1 MRSMSRAGGVLRR
14 WAAAWVRSGRLG
26 IFLGLSL
33 FGGAAL
39 ACPVCAPTTTLTPAQ
54 VLINADRALLVS
66 ADATGRLRIESV
78 ISGPGASG
86 DRLDLSVPAS
96 QAPRRDG
103 KPVLMVRDGLSRE
116 WSALAEVDAAHAP
129 LLQSFTQLKRTSEMG
144 AADWQQR
151 VAQFVPLLEH
161 PEPLIAQTA
170 YGEVAR
176 SPYAAMRANR
186 SLLDAAQLR
195 QWVNDTQLTAR
206 RPLYLLLLGLAGAP
220 DDAQSIE
227 RQLTGRGP
235 RVELVDLPALVAADL
250 ELRGPARLPWIEQQI
265 LLDPK
270 RSASE
275 VQAALVALSVHGNEG
290 ARVPRE
296 RVIETYLRLIRD
308 RPPLAG
314 LVAQDLAS
322 WQVWDATPAYAALI
336 ERSDVPMA
344 SRVAMVQYLRVSPHP
359 QARIALQRLT
369 PSGQAVARQ

>member
-1 MRSMSRAGGVLRR
+1 MISLSRAQLRAR
-14 WAAAWVRSGRLG
+14 KCVAAWGRLCLV
-26 IFLGLSL
+26 LGLSL
-33 FGGAAL
+33 MGGTAL
-39 ACPVCAPTTTLTPAQ
+39 ACPVCAPTTTLTTAQ
-54 VLINADRALLVS
+54 MLINADRALLVS
-66 ADATGRLRIESV
+66 TDATGSLRIEAV
-78 ISGPGASG
+78 ISGPGANG

-116 WSALAEVDAAHAP
+116 WSALAEIDAAHAP
-129 LLQSFTQLKRTSEMG
+129 LLQSFSQLKRTSEMG
-144 AADWQQR
+144 AADWAQR

-186 SLLDAAQLR
+186 PLLDAAQLA
-195 QWVNDTQLTAR
+195 QWVNDAQLSAR
-206 RPLYLLLLGLAGAP
+206 RPLYLLLLGLAGGA

-227 RQLTGRGP
+227 RRLTGRGP
-235 RVELVDLPALVAADL
+235 RAELVDLPALVAADL
-250 ELRGPARLPWIEQQI
+250 ELRGPARLPWLEQQI

-290 ARVPRE
+290 TRVPRE

-322 WQVWDATPAYAALI
+322 WQVWEATPAYAALI
-336 ERSDVPMA
+336 ERNDLPIA

-359 QARIALQRLT
+359 QAKLALQRITRPGL
-369 PSGQAVARQ
+369 